1 MTDPLIAAARFLSAQ
16 LSWLRH
22 ATDAQGQPYAAD
34 VFREIGDCAARMRS
48 LVDGPREQKY
58 LGPCGAA
65 RRCEGLEPDDW
76 PEGDCGNHTPH
87 PAHDSDP
94 CEGDVY
100 GVAGAQN
107 GRCRTC
113 RTEYRQDDRRIW
125 LDEQVSGSDLAW
137 TARGIADAL
146 SINVKTVRAWATPHL
161 SYSGEI
167 LHEAKLRTYYRL
179 GDHIV
184 PWTEPEKGED
194 IKARGPRLHYVG
206 DVRQLAKEAAERRAA
221 EGQRGELTDAL

>member
-1 MTDPLIAAARFLSAQ
+1 MNSEDLRVTDPLIAAARFLTAQ
-16 LSWLRH
+16 LPWLRH
-22 ATDAQGQPYAAD
+22 ATDAQGQPVAAD

-65 RRCEGLEPDDW
+65 WDIGTYAEPDK
-76 PEGDCGNHTPH
+76 TLT
-87 PAHDSDP
+87 

-146 SINVKTVRAWATPHL
+146 SINVNTIRTWAHERRSETGHLLRA
-161 SYSGEI
+161 
-167 LHEAKLRTYYRL
+167 AKLGTFWRDSEGRL
-179 GDHIV
+179 I
-184 PWTEPEKGED
+184 PWVEPAPGED
-194 IKARGPRLHYVG
+194 IKGRGDRLHYVA
-206 DVRQLAKEAAERRAA
+206 DVTALAREAAERRAQREQRQTA
-221 EGQRGELTDAL
+221 EMGA